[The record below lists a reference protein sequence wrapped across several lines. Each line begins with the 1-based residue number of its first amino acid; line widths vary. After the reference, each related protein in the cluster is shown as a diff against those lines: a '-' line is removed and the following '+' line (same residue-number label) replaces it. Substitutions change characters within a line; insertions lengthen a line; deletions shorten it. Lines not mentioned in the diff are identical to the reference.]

1 MHQATAPPAQP
12 AALDPSD
19 WEGPARRQAPP
30 GAAPVLA
37 IDGFEGPLD
46 WLLELAR
53 TRRIDLARLSIA
65 ALVDAFAAA
74 LSAALADA
82 DPSATTLARWSD
94 WLVMAA
100 DLILLRSRLLL
111 PAPPAAAR
119 DAAEALRH
127 RLLTRAQ
134 AVAAAEWLERRH
146 LLGRYVFRRGQAVDT
161 SAIKAG
167 RVGDATALLRACLVA
182 IRLPDDA
189 AERYR
194 VPRPPFWSPADAAAR
209 IRALLPAMGEG
220 GLALKALLPG
230 LSAAVPERA
239 RRCREA
245 VASTFGAGLEMARE
259 GDLTLDQEAAWAPIQ
274 VRRGQERCSDTGE
287 LVADV
292 RRRRGRRVLITS
304 GARCGSPELCL
315 SRPPIPDV

>member
-1 MHQATAPPAQP
+1 MHQAAAPPDEP

-19 WEGPARRQAPP
+19 WEGPARREAVP
-30 GAAPVLA
+30 GTAPVLA

-53 TRRIDLARLSIA
+53 ARRINLAQLSIA

-74 LSAALADA
+74 LTAALADA
-82 DPSATTLARWSD
+82 DPSATALARWSD

-111 PAPPAAAR
+111 PAPPAEARDAR

-134 AVAAAEWLERRH
+134 AVAGADWLERRDQ
-146 LLGRYVFRRGQAVDT
+146 LGHDVFRRGQAVDT
-161 SAIKAG
+161 TAIRAG

-189 AERYR
+189 ADRYR
-194 VPRPPFWSPADAAAR
+194 VPRPPFWSAADAAAR
-209 IRALLPAMGEG
+209 IRALLPKIGEG
-220 GLALKALLPG
+220 AVALGAFLPG
-230 LSAAVPERA
+230 LPADVSDRE

-245 VASTFGAGLEMARE
+245 VASTFGAGLEMAR
-259 GDLTLDQEAAWAPIQ
+259 GRDLTLDQEAAWAPIQ
-274 VRRGQERCSDTGE
+274 VRRGQDPRSDAGG
-287 LVADV
+287 LA
-292 RRRRGRRVLITS
+292 
-304 GARCGSPELCL
+304 A
-315 SRPPIPDV
+315 

>member
-1 MHQATAPPAQP
+1 MHQATAPPAAP

-53 TRRIDLARLSIA
+53 ARRIDLARLSIA

-74 LSAALADA
+74 LTAALADA

-100 DLILLRSRLLL
+100 DLILLRSRLLI
-111 PAPPAAAR
+111 PAPPAAARDAR

-127 RLLTRAQ
+127 RLLARAQ

-146 LLGRYVFRRGQAVDT
+146 QLGRDVFQRGQAVDT
-161 SAIKAG
+161 TAIKAG
-167 RVGDATALLRACLVA
+167 RVGDSTALLRACLVA

-189 AERYR
+189 A
-194 VPRPPFWSPADAAAR
+194 AR
-209 IRALLPAMGEG
+209 IRALLPKIGEG
-220 GLALKALLPG
+220 GVALGALLPG
-230 LSAAVPERA
+230 LPAAVPERA

-245 VASTFGAGLEMARE
+245 VASTFGAGLEMARA

-274 VRRGQERCSDTGE
+274 VRRGQHPRSDTGG
-287 LVADV
+287 LA
-292 RRRRGRRVLITS
+292 
-304 GARCGSPELCL
+304 A
-315 SRPPIPDV
+315 